1 MLTAGLG
8 AILIVDDER
17 NLRESLREI
26 FEEAGY
32 RVWEAGNGET
42 AVEQLQRGDA
52 SPDVIFLDL
61 KMPRMGGLETLRI
74 LHGSA
79 AWCTIPV
86 VIITSYGTSDN
97 TIEAMKLGAFDYI
110 TKPFDEEEVIRAARK
125 AVEVARLGREL
136 DSLRDEVSERR
147 LSAEGELIGQSPS
160 MREVFKLIGKTAPTD
175 AAVLITGE
183 SGTGKELVARA
194 IHRHSHRT
202 GGPLVAVNCPAI
214 PESLLES
221 EMFGYE
227 RGAFTGAVR
236 DQAGRFEAAAGGTV
250 FLDEIGDLP
259 ASTQAK
265 LLRTLQEHVVERL
278 GGLSISVDFRLI
290 AATNRDLKRLVA
302 EGQFREDLYYRL
314 NVVRIHVPPLR
325 ERRADVLP
333 LAEEFL
339 WRHGKGRADASRGFT
354 EEATRLLLAYDYPGN
369 VRELENIVQRA
380 LVLARSVLITAAD
393 LPMPLGG
400 ETESGTSLL
409 RGAELLSRPLGE
421 AVQILEREMIRR
433 ALVRCQGNKA
443 EAARLLGITRQLL
456 YTKLKELGIE

>member
-1 MLTAGLG
+1 MLSSGLG

-32 RVWEAGNGET
+32 RVWEAGDGQ
-42 AVEQLQRGDA
+42 AVVDQLQRGDA

-61 KMPRMGGLETLRI
+61 KMPRMDGLATLRI
-74 LHGSA
+74 LHSSA
-79 AWCTIPV
+79 DWRRIPV

-110 TKPFDEEEVIRAARK
+110 TKPFNEEEVVRAARR
-125 AVEVARLGREL
+125 AVEVARLGHEL
-136 DSLRDEVSERR
+136 DTLRAEVGQRR
-147 LSAEGELIGQSPS
+147 LGTEGELIGQSPA
-160 MREVFKLIGKTAPTD
+160 MREIFKLIGKTAPTD
-175 AAVLITGE
+175 ATVLITGE

-194 IHRHSHRT
+194 IHRHSDRAN
-202 GGPLVAVNCPAI
+202 GPFVAVNCPAI
-214 PESLLES
+214 PEHLVES

-236 DQAGRFEAAAGGTV
+236 DQAGRFETAAGGTV

-278 GGLSISVDFRLI
+278 GGRSVPVDFRLI
-290 AATNRDLKRLVA
+290 AATNRSLEQLVA
-302 EGQFREDLYYRL
+302 GGQFREDLYYRL
-314 NVVRIHVPPLR
+314 NVVRIHLPSLR
-325 ERRADVLP
+325 ERRADILP
-333 LAEEFL
+333 LAEGFL
-339 WRHGKGRADASRGFT
+339 WRHGKGRSDAPRGFT
-354 EEATRLLLAYDYPGN
+354 EDATRILLAYDYPGN

-380 LVLARSVLITAAD
+380 LVLARSAFITGAD

-400 ETESGTSLL
+400 DTELGTHSL
-409 RGAELLSRPLGE
+409 RGTELLSRPLGE
-421 AVQILEREMIRR
+421 AVQILERELIRR